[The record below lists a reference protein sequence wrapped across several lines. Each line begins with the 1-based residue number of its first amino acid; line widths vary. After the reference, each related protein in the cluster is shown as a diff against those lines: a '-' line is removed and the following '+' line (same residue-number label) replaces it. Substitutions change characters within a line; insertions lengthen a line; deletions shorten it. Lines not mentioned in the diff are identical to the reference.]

1 MNDKKDSMDDKSSS
15 DNVEEYL
22 QILGNDDAREML
34 YYSQEQAYSSD
45 ELSSVINEA
54 RLNELLAQSDEFLKS
69 LGSELKDFENTTVE
83 EVKCIG
89 HIKDVLDLD
98 KKKGIS

>member
-34 YYSQEQAYSSD
+34 YYSQEQAFSSD
-45 ELSSVINEA
+45 ELARLINEE
-54 RLNELLAQSDEFLKS
+54 RLNKLMAQSDEFLS
-69 LGSELKDFENTTVE
+69 NLNSEIGDFDEDNTDSGE
-83 EVKCIG
+83 
-89 HIKDVLDLD
+89 
-98 KKKGIS
+98 